1 MWKDFFYFSK
11 GQQLG
16 IIVLLS
22 LILLVTIVNYSL
34 PLFFRL
40 KPTHDDGFLIE
51 VAAFKKSLI
60 SRDSINQVKRQAN
73 YLEKYKHYSNYQYDK
88 PIKKV
93 SLFSFDPNTVDSTTL
108 VMLGLK
114 GFTISNLLRYRSKG
128 GHFRMPEDLGKV
140 YGISP
145 QKLEELKVFVS
156 IKPIVITKIDSIPN
170 PKKQIKQA
178 IIVDLNSAD
187 TSLLVQVKGIGRGYA
202 KGIVGYRLKLG
213 GFVSVEQLKEIFGMR
228 PENYERILPFCK
240 VNLELV
246 QRINVNSATAEKL
259 NRHPYI
265 NFYQAKA
272 IYELR
277 RNKGKLH
284 SFNDLKSISEIKAGD
299 IKRLQAYL
307 SFE

>member
-16 IIVLLS
+16 INVLLS
-22 LILLVTIVNYSL
+22 LIVLVTIVNYSL
-34 PLFFRL
+34 PLFFPL
-40 KPTHDDGFLIE
+40 KTTQDDSFLIE
-51 VAAFKKSLI
+51 AAAFKKSLV
-60 SRDSINQVKRQAN
+60 SRDSLYQLKRQAD
-73 YLEKYKHYSNYQYDK
+73 YDEKYKNYGKHQYDK
-88 PIKKV
+88 PYKPV
-93 SLFSFDPNTVDSTTL
+93 ALFSFDPNTADSTTL
-108 VMLGLK
+108 IALGIK
-114 GFTISNLLRYRSKG
+114 GHAVSNLLRYRSKG
-128 GHFRMPEDLGKV
+128 GRFRTPEDLGKV

-145 QKLEELKVFVS
+145 QKLEDLTAFVS
-156 IKPIVITKIDSIPN
+156 IKPLEITKSDSVPIL
-170 PKKQIKQA
+170 KKQIKQV
-178 IIVDLNSAD
+178 IIVELNSAD
-187 TSLLVQVKGIGRGYA
+187 TSLLMQVKGIGRGYA
-202 KGIVGYRLKLG
+202 KGIVGYRQKLG
-213 GFVSVEQLKEIFGMR
+213 GFVSVEQLNEIFGMR

-240 VNLELV
+240 VNIELV

-284 SFNDLKSISEIKAGD
+284 SFNDLKSITEIKAED

>member
-156 IKPIVITKIDSIPN
+156 IKPIVITKIDSIVN
-170 PKKQIKQA
+170 PKKQIKQV

>member
-22 LILLVTIVNYSL
+22 LIVLVTIVNYSL
-34 PLFFRL
+34 PLFFPV
-40 KPTHDDGFLIE
+40 KTTQDDSFLIE
-51 VAAFKKSLI
+51 VAAFKKSLV
-60 SRDSINQVKRQAN
+60 SRDSLYELKRQAD
-73 YLEKYKHYSNYQYDK
+73 YDEKYKKDGKHQYDK
-88 PIKKV
+88 PNKPV
-93 SLFSFDPNTVDSTTL
+93 ALFSFDPNTADSTTL
-108 VMLGLK
+108 VALGIK
-114 GFTISNLLRYRSKG
+114 GYAASNLLKYRSKG
-128 GHFRMPEDLGKV
+128 GCFRSPDDLRKV

-145 QKLEELKVFVS
+145 QKLEELKAFVS
-156 IKPIVITKIDSIPN
+156 IKPIIISKSDSIPN
-170 PKKQIKQA
+170 PKKQIKQDL
-178 IIVDLNSAD
+178 IVELNAAD
-187 TSLLVQVKGIGRGYA
+187 TSLLMLVKGIGRGYA
-202 KGIVGYRLKLG
+202 KGIVGFRRKLG

-240 VNLELV
+240 VNPELV
-246 QRINVNSATAEKL
+246 QKIMVNTATVERL
-259 NRHPYI
+259 NNHPYL

-284 SFNDLKSISEIKAGD
+284 SFNDLKSITEIKAED
-299 IKRLQAYL
+299 FIRLQPYL